1 MYADYSDCTC
11 GYGKIGRSVVSDV
24 RSTAGGVR
32 HLALPNSVFAPK
44 DDAAVRAPWPAAASE
59 ADLAAREEAL
69 ANTAHIERSVA
80 TKLGYVAQNLQS
92 ISFVR
97 PSARVGAEEKFD
109 SAFTYTVNVT
119 PEHTISLGRSATAI
133 TRPTTV
139 TVANPTAPE
148 SASDGQ
154 DDALP
159 ACSEAP
165 CDYGS
170 EKQSHSCK
178 RILLLASLLQSLGGL
193 VLSEWAASSPRGLIR
208 A

>member
-11 GYGKIGRSVVSDV
+11 GYGKIGRSVISDV
-24 RSTAGGVR
+24 HSTAGGVR
-32 HLALPNSVFAPK
+32 HLALPNSVFTPK

-97 PSARVGAEEKFD
+97 PARAAAEEKFD

-119 PEHTISLGRSATAI
+119 PEHTISLGRSATPI

-159 ACSEAP
+159 ACSEASRG
-165 CDYGS
+165 YGS

-178 RILLLASLLQSLGGL
+178 RILLLASLLQSPGGD
-193 VLSEWAASSPRGLIR
+193 LS
-208 A
+208 